1 MEIVIVCILVSSY
14 YSRRGEGGRD
24 ECMID
29 FKLFVSIIMKYRIEF
44 FKLICDY

>member
-14 YSRRGEGGRD
+14 YSRRGGGRD